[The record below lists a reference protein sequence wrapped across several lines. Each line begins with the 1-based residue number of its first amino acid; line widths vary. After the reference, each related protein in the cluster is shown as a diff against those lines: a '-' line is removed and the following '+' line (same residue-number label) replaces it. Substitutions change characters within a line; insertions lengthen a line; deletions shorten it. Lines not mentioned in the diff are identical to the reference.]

1 VLLKR
6 SLFIA
11 LILLCASLILQAAIG
26 TNTSLPDGL
35 NVTDSPS
42 PIHSSGAQDLV
53 NTSFQ
58 YDLNFG
64 AEPNPTGSP
73 IGGGDGYQDIT
84 TVNSGVN
91 YTVSNTEELLAALR
105 DAGSGDVIYID
116 QKAQID
122 LNDTPGGVIIPGS
135 LAIPEGVLIPGGVTL
150 AGNRGERATAGSA
163 VYSFEIEEPGEYVI
177 WGLAAA
183 GNGENG
189 SFWVSLDREEFRQ
202 WDINTGSDWNW
213 SRAGRHYLSSGQH
226 ILTIQWRDDNSNLDT
241 IVITDRDSPPEIVR
255 NERDTGL
262 QVRMEAESAILSPP
276 MRTVPDPTV
285 SGGAYISVPEGSG
298 RGEYPVSPGGRIF
311 LESTVSDRGYMVGLI
326 IGGENVRITGL
337 RIEGPH
343 KTTGSVS
350 PTTVGMITSYRNLEV
365 DNCEIFGWSNAAI
378 GLIGTG
384 GSDMKAGAYIHH
396 NYIHHNQNAD
406 LGYGISVSNGATA
419 LIEAN
424 YFDYCRHGIAGAGNA
439 GDGYE
444 ARYNICG
451 PNWDGISP
459 HNFDMHGKPD
469 PDGSGTIAGDT
480 IKIHHNTFL
489 GTASQMPTC
498 IAIRGVPRDG
508 AYIDHNWFYFTRD
521 APVWQTGGKGN
532 ISVTDNLIGA
542 DGQFSA
548 SGPIRYY

>member
-189 SFWVSLDREEFRQ
+189 SFWGL
-202 WDINTGSDWNW
+202 TGQ
-213 SRAGRHYLSSGQH
+213 G
-226 ILTIQWRDDNSNLDT
+226 
-241 IVITDRDSPPEIVR
+241 
-255 NERDTGL
+255 
-262 QVRMEAESAILSPP
+262 
-276 MRTVPDPTV
+276 
-285 SGGAYISVPEGSG
+285 
-298 RGEYPVSPGGRIF
+298 
-311 LESTVSDRGYMVGLI
+311 
-326 IGGENVRITGL
+326 
-337 RIEGPH
+337 
-343 KTTGSVS
+343 
-350 PTTVGMITSYRNLEV
+350 
-365 DNCEIFGWSNAAI
+365 
-378 GLIGTG
+378 
-384 GSDMKAGAYIHH
+384 
-396 NYIHHNQNAD
+396 
-406 LGYGISVSNGATA
+406 
-419 LIEAN
+419 
-424 YFDYCRHGIAGAGNA
+424 
-439 GDGYE
+439 
-444 ARYNICG
+444 
-451 PNWDGISP
+451 
-459 HNFDMHGKPD
+459 
-469 PDGSGTIAGDT
+469 
-480 IKIHHNTFL
+480 
-489 GTASQMPTC
+489 
-498 IAIRGVPRDG
+498 GVPAVGYQYR
-508 AYIDHNWFYFTRD
+508 FRLELE
-521 APVWQTGGKGN
+521 QGGT
-532 ISVTDNLIGA
+532 SLPLQRPAHPDYPMA
-542 DGQFSA
+542 
-548 SGPIRYY
+548 